1 MFIKHK
7 QYHQILNEDGMTT
20 SIETKK
26 LTINIKKGYKEGTKI
41 IFPNLGDQSPDT
53 FPGNLY
59 YNKIIKKS

>member
-1 MFIKHK
+1 
-7 QYHQILNEDGMTT
+7 LNEDGMTT